1 MRTIHARPSGFGLLL
16 LVIGVSVTSL
26 AACGSTGS
34 RPAEHLDER
43 TGVTVT
49 RTSAPLIL
57 YRDNSG
63 FAAYARDY
71 VNLAPLRV
79 NRMGEYRYFLWLGIW
94 STVAA
99 ADATRRRDEF
109 DSITLYADGEPLAL
123 DVHSWSPESIGVS
136 APVYVRPAPSAID
149 AYYAVTADQI
159 RVLGEAR
166 EIRLVAG
173 GSDTTLSFEPW
184 AGPRTATAGIREFLS
199 AVSY

>member
-1 MRTIHARPSGFGLLL
+1 MRRKYSGIPGPVALLFA
-16 LVIGVSVTSL
+16 VAVFVSGL

-49 RTSAPLIL
+49 RTTAPLIL

-63 FAAYARDY
+63 YAAYARDF

-94 STVAA
+94 STVATT
-99 ADATRRRDEF
+99 DATRRRDEF
-109 DSITLYADGEPLAL
+109 ESITLYADGEPLAL

-136 APVYVRPAPSAID
+136 EPVYLRPAPSAID

-166 EIRLVAG
+166 EIRLIAG
-173 GSDTTLSFEPW
+173 GATRLEFEPW
-184 AGPRTATAGIREFLS
+184 TGARNAFAGIREFLS
-199 AVSY
+199 AVGY